1 MSTPLTRP
9 TTPQPGA
16 TTPPP
21 PDAAMP
27 PQPGA
32 PTPPPQRSSAGRV
45 VAIIAIVVGG
55 LLILGTVT
63 FGIIGAVVRSGG
75 PVDDRIA
82 VDAAGVDS
90 LDIDVSAGDVR
101 VLFTDTDEAVLDIT
115 ADAGA
120 GNWTLTREGDELVV
134 RSPQRWFF
142 GWWFYDGPTRVV
154 LELPEELAGAGLEA
168 DFVLSAGS
176 LDVDGEFGSLDLEV
190 NAGELTV
197 TGAATEL
204 STDVSAGRA
213 NLELADIDT
222 AELNVSAGGLKA
234 VLTGSAPTDV
244 AIDVSA
250 GSLDLTVPAGP
261 YRVESDVSAGGLDN
275 RLETTSQATRIISV
289 NVSAGDVTLRSDR

>member
-1 MSTPLTRP
+1 MSTTLTP
-9 TTPQPGA
+9 PAGPQPA
-16 TTPPP
+16 
-21 PDAAMP
+21 
-27 PQPGA
+27 A
-32 PTPPPQRSSAGRV
+32 PTPPPQRSSAGRI

-55 LLILGTVT
+55 LLILGTVA
-63 FGIIGAVVRSGG
+63 FGILGAVVRTGG

-154 LELPEELAGAGLEA
+154 LELPEALQGTGLDA

-176 LDVDGEFGSLDLEV
+176 LDVDGDFGALDLEV
-190 NAGELTV
+190 NAGELTLA
-197 TGAATEL
+197 GSATEL
-204 STDVSAGRA
+204 HTDVSAGRA
-213 NLELADIDT
+213 DLELADIDT
-222 AELNVSAGGLKA
+222 ASLNVSAGGLKA
-234 VLTGSAPTDV
+234 VLTGSAPDDV
-244 AIDVSA
+244 TIDVSA
-250 GSLDLTVPAGP
+250 GSLDLTVPDGQ

-275 RLETTSQATRIISV
+275 RLETTSQATRTISV
-289 NVSAGDVTLRSDR
+289 SVSAGDVTLRSDR